1 MGLLTKQFPTN
12 STSRRR
18 IEARKNQFY
27 LLSIL
32 HRVMANTLG
41 GVPPICGR
49 KPGTKEYEVGRV
61 RRTTLGLSFT
71 SSLCSYCP
79 IGRYSPTQSDKK
91 VTCLD
96 RKPSNQWSS
105 SLSDPFQENSL
116 KCPIALIYVQSFEKS
131 GKNSDACVLCSLR
144 KSLLDIKSDN
154 NRKSSSQDTGLQIIC
169 HGYFCPS
176 Q

>member
-79 IGRYSPTQSDKK
+79 IGRYSTTQSDRE
-91 VTCLD
+91 VT
-96 RKPSNQWSS
+96 
-105 SLSDPFQENSL
+105 
-116 KCPIALIYVQSFEKS
+116 
-131 GKNSDACVLCSLR
+131 
-144 KSLLDIKSDN
+144 
-154 NRKSSSQDTGLQIIC
+154 
-169 HGYFCPS
+169 
-176 Q
+176 